1 MVGRP
6 VGVPRTRRRTGRRG
20 RGLRGTGGWGGRGWV
35 SAGETVLID
44 SEEPPSRRSK
54 LGGLAPGPLSFSR
67 CLFSALSLGLTSS
80 FSLSYFLSVS
90 RSLLF
95 LAARANL
102 ASANKC
108 SSVCHP
114 RQLSVV
120 PFFSLLSVASRGTRL
135 PASKSADRSDLHLV
149 GVRDR
154 SFRARDSLRSD
165 DQTSR
170 YSKLPTTYP
179 RRV

>member
-1 MVGRP
+1 MDGD
-6 VGVPRTRRRTGRRG
+6 GYPRGKQFLLIQRSHPH
-20 RGLRGTGGWGGRGWV
+20 GGASLV
-35 SAGETVLID
+35 D
-44 SEEPPSRRSK
+44 SLLDLSPSRAVSF
-54 LGGLAPGPLSFSR
+54 PPFLSVSHR
-67 CLFSALSLGLTSS
+67 LSLS

-95 LAARANL
+95 LTARANL

-135 PASKSADRSDLHLV
+135 PATKSADRSDLHLV

-154 SFRARDSLRSD
+154 SFRARYSLRSN